1 MEKSKD
7 VQKAGSQ
14 IEITKDSFQ
23 IDSSSAQNPGQ
34 ETVLDPESN
43 ELMVEIEQ
51 RLLDA
56 NKILL
61 DINGKIKDAFL
72 DERL

>member
-14 IEITKDSFQ
+14 IEITKDPFQ

-34 ETVLDPESN
+34 ETVLDLESN

>member
-1 MEKSKD
+1 MNEK
-7 VQKAGSQ
+7 
-14 IEITKDSFQ
+14 
-23 IDSSSAQNPGQ
+23 Q
-34 ETVLDPESN
+34 ETVLDPEST
-43 ELMVEIEQ
+43 ELMIEIEQ

-72 DERL
+72 DERLQLLEDSKY

>member
-1 MEKSKD
+1 M
-7 VQKAGSQ
+7 Q
-14 IEITKDSFQ
+14 
-23 IDSSSAQNPGQ
+23 
-34 ETVLDPESN
+34 
-43 ELMVEIEQ
+43 EIES

-72 DERL
+72 DERLQLLEDAKYQKFKDKNEKIGSILGQ